1 MFLLH
6 HYHRKSMYDVNIGE
20 AIIKK
25 EHIVVDNLYAGTTFD
40 DQFEVR
46 SIHLNF
52 EEIPVEANSNI
63 AAPSALPAKEVT
75 AL

>member
-25 EHIVVDNLYAGTTFD
+25 EHIVVNNLYAGID

-52 EEIPVEANSNI
+52 EERPVEANSNI